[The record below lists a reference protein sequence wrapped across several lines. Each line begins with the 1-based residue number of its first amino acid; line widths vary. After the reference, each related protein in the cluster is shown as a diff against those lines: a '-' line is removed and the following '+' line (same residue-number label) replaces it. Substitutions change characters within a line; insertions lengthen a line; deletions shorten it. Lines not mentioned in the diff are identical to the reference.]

1 MSSLMKKIG
10 RSLFDQVKMVNES
23 KMFAALVILTMN
35 LSSKFITLP
44 MSKTVESYVKN
55 SFSQYI
61 LVFAMSWM
69 GTRDILV
76 SVAVTM
82 IFGLFMEFIL
92 NEKSAFCCLSEGF
105 VDNQLSKLQKDE
117 VVSKEEIE
125 NASKTLQ
132 KALTKLKEFSDLE
145 LSKKSNEREKSNEG
159 KI

>member
-1 MSSLMKKIG
+1 MSSLKVYFKKIG
-10 RSLFDQVKMVNES
+10 HYLFDHVKMINES
-23 KMFAALVILTMN
+23 KIFAALVILTMN

-44 MSKTVESYVKN
+44 MSKTVESFVKN

-76 SVAVTM
+76 SVFVTI
-82 IFGLFMEFIL
+82 IFGIFMEFIF

-105 VDNQLSKLQKDE
+105 VTNHLSKLKTE
-117 VVSKEEIE
+117 ENVSKEEIDI
-125 NASKTLQ
+125 ASKTLQ
-132 KALTKLKEFSDLE
+132 KALNKLKEFSDLE
-145 LSKKSNEREKSNEG
+145 LIG

>member
-1 MSSLMKKIG
+1 MKKLSH
-10 RSLFDQVKMVNES
+10 SLFDRVKMVNES
-23 KMFAALVILTMN
+23 KIFAALVILTMN

-76 SVAVTM
+76 SIVVT
-82 IFGLFMEFIL
+82 IVFGIFMEFIL

-105 VDNQLSKLQKDE
+105 VDSQLSKLKKE
-117 VVSKEEIE
+117 EIVSKEEIE
-125 NASKTLQ
+125 TASKTLQ
-132 KALTKLKEFSDLE
+132 KALTKLEEFSNLE
-145 LSKKSNEREKSNEG
+145 KQREKSNP
-159 KI
+159 

>member
-1 MSSLMKKIG
+1 MMKKMG
-10 RSLFDQVKMVNES
+10 HYLFDHVKMVNES

-44 MSKTVESYVKN
+44 MSKTVESYLKN

-61 LVFAMSWM
+61 LVFAMAWM

-76 SVAVTM
+76 SILVTI
-82 IFGLFMEFIL
+82 IFGIFMEFIF

-105 VDNQLSKLQKDE
+105 VTSHISKLKKEE
-117 VVSKEEIE
+117 VVSKEEIDS
-125 NASKTLQ
+125 ASKTLQ

-145 LSKKSNEREKSNEG
+145 LSG

>member
-1 MSSLMKKIG
+1 MKQMSLLKKMG
-10 RSLFDQVKMVNES
+10 HYLFDHVKMVNES

-69 GTRDILV
+69 GTRDIIV
-76 SVAVTM
+76 SVLVTF
-82 IFGLFMEFIL
+82 IFGIFMEFIF
-92 NEKSAFCCLSEGF
+92 NEKSAFCCFSEGF
-105 VDNQLSKLQKDE
+105 VDNQLSKLKTEE

-125 NASKTLQ
+125 TASKTLR
-132 KALTKLKEFSDLE
+132 KALTKLEEYSDLE
-145 LSKKSNEREKSNEG
+145 RSKKSKTLV
-159 KI
+159 